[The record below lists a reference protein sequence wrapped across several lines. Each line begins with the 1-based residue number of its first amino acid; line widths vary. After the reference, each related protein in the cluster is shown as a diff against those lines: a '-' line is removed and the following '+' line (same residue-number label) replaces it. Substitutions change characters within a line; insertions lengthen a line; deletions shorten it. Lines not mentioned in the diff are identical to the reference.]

1 MSIISLQKDKLH
13 VCACE
18 TPILSGLVLEVEICI
33 CCSCLVLSVHQI
45 ELVIY
50 AYNGLGHRVRFTWH
64 DGGINSI
71 QVGRNGGVDGLVAGA
86 CMHHNHSGS
95 INICFWVCEVIET
108 LEMQVVCLSV
118 YHIN

>member
-50 AYNGLGHRVRFTWH
+50 AYNGLGLLGMMVE
-64 DGGINSI
+64 SI
-71 QVGRNGGVDGLVAGA
+71 ASRLVV
-86 CMHHNHSGS
+86 M
-95 INICFWVCEVIET
+95 
-108 LEMQVVCLSV
+108 VVSMV
-118 YHIN
+118 